1 MEENSNIGL
10 KLVLLA
16 VLTAIN
22 GFFAAS
28 EVALLSARRMRLK
41 QLAADGNLGAQAALA
56 LLAKPERLLSVV
68 QVGIGLT
75 SLMMGVAGEEAINH
89 WLQSH
94 LVPLAPEAYRHAL
107 QFFCLFLSFVAL
119 TLLLVVVGEVVPKN
133 LGIVASERLSILCAP
148 VLLVVNRTLAPIVFL
163 VEWLA
168 SGFSRTLG
176 LPSHAGHGVHSV
188 DEIRHIAEASREHHL
203 LSSFESGAIV
213 RLLQLRD
220 LVAREVMTPRS
231 SIVSLDLT
239 ASLDEVLDKMTEHHY
254 SRIPV
259 SKGSADNI
267 IGVVHFRDLLTI
279 WQERRVATER
289 RRPVKPFR
297 LDYYVRKLPVIPETK
312 QLSELI
318 DEFRHNQAHMALVVN
333 EFGTVSGVLTLEDV
347 FEEIFGDI
355 EDEHDLV
362 APEILRDEA
371 VFEVDGA
378 MSARDLETLYG
389 IELPADAGFET
400 LAGFLL
406 FRLGYIPKGGE
417 VVEEKGRRYKI
428 LEMERNRV
436 ARVRI
441 ERQIVADAAAGVDV
455 SKG

>member
-1 MEENSNIGL
+1 MEENSNIGI
-10 KLVLLA
+10 KLLLLA
-16 VLTAIN
+16 VLTVIN
-22 GFFAAS
+22 GFFASS
-28 EVALLSARRMRLK
+28 EVALLSVRRMRLK
-41 QLAADGNLGAQAALA
+41 QLAADGNLGAQAALS
-56 LLAKPERLLSVV
+56 LLEKPERLLSVV

-89 WLQSH
+89 WLQVH
-94 LVPLAPEAYRHAL
+94 LVPLAPEGSKKL
-107 QFFCLFLSFVAL
+107 VEFFCLFLSFVVL

-148 VLLVVNRTLAPIVFL
+148 VLLVVNRTLSPIVFL
-163 VEWLA
+163 VERLA
-168 SGFSRTLG
+168 TIFSRTLG
-176 LPSHAGHGVHSV
+176 LPAHAGHGVHSV
-188 DEIRHIAEASREHHL
+188 DEIRHIAEASRDHQL
-203 LSSFESGAIV
+203 LTGFESGAID

-231 SIVSLDLT
+231 SIVSLSLN
-239 ASLDEVLDKMTEHHY
+239 ASLDEVLEKMSEHHY

-259 SKGSADNI
+259 SKGSSDNI

-279 WQERRVATER
+279 WQERRTATEK

-318 DEFRHNQAHMALVVN
+318 DEFRLNHAHMALVVN

-347 FEEIFGDI
+347 FEEIFGEI

-362 APEILRDEA
+362 APEILGDEP

-378 MSARDLETLYG
+378 MSARDLETLYR
-389 IELPADAGFET
+389 IELPVDAGFET

-406 FRLGYIPKGGE
+406 FRLGFIPKGGE
-417 VVEEKGRRYKI
+417 VVEEGGRRYTI
-428 LEMERNRV
+428 LEMERNRI
-436 ARVRI
+436 ARVRV
-441 ERQIVADAAAGVDV
+441 ERLEAA
-455 SKG
+455 